1 MAFTVV
7 VLVAVSIIMVM
18 VVIVVM
24 VFMVMAVTLLA
35 VVVMVVVLV
44 SMVMVVTVTIIIVVM
59 VVVMVVTVTFD
70 VLVEFVI
77 ESGII
82 DRVVHP
88 VPEFPFVHV
97 EDGAHEGEVDLLL
110 GLEGSVVLHSVLEVR
125 QVQGD
130 TGSVIKGD
138 GCLDVSEKTSGLLLH
153 PLPDGQ
159 EGLGEPGLGVGV
171 EAVDLT
177 GESDCA
183 SSGLLDRCLLMI
195 VVLMVV
201 IVVVLAH
208 CIIS

>member
-24 VFMVMAVTLLA
+24 VFMVMAVALLA
-35 VVVMVVVLV
+35 VVVMVVLV
-44 SMVMVVTVTIIIVVM
+44 SMVMVVIMIVVM
-59 VVVMVVTVTFD
+59 VIMVVTVTFHM
-70 VLVEFVI
+70 LVQLVVETGVVY
-77 ESGII
+77 G
-82 DRVVHP
+82 VVHP
-88 VPEFPFVHV
+88 VPQLALVDV
-97 EDGAHEGEVDLLL
+97 EDRAHECEVYLLL
-110 GLEGSVVLHSVLEVR
+110 GFECSVVLHSVLEVR

-153 PLPDGQ
+153 PLTDGQ
-159 EGLGEPGLGVGV
+159 ECLCEPGLGVGV

-177 GESDCA
+177 GESDCT

>member
-7 VLVAVSIIMVM
+7 VLVAVLLP
-18 VVIVVM
+18 IVVM
-24 VFMVMAVTLLA
+24 VVVLMVMAVA
-35 VVVMVVVLV
+35 VIIVVMVVLV

-110 GLEGSVVLHSVLEVR
+110 GLEGSMVLHTVVEIREVE
-125 QVQGD
+125 GD
-130 TGSVIKGD
+130 PGTVIEGD
-138 GCLDVSEKTSGLLLH
+138 GGLYVSEKTSGF
-153 PLPDGQ
+153 
-159 EGLGEPGLGVGV
+159 
-171 EAVDLT
+171 
-177 GESDCA
+177 
-183 SSGLLDRCLLMI
+183 
-195 VVLMVV
+195 
-201 IVVVLAH
+201 
-208 CIIS
+208 